1 MKEGLQQLETRIDSM
16 QLRERALLLLA
27 GIVVIFFLVDTFG
40 LQPVYKQQKQ
50 STQTI
55 TALETELDLL
65 RLRSDMLYGEHETDP
80 LQHRDQLSKK
90 LSGLKARLNDQ
101 LGVLLTPDQA
111 VEVLKQVLDQEK
123 GLKLREVDAVSRPLT
138 GTEFLPDTAAQVA
151 GIGRYDLQ
159 LQLEGSY
166 LATLSYLRRL
176 DGLPWRF
183 FWEDVDFKV
192 IEYPKAH
199 VTLNIYTLGIS
210 EEG

>member
-1 MKEGLQQLETRIDSM
+1 MKEGLQQLEARIDSM

-50 STQTI
+50 SKQTI
-55 TALETELDLL
+55 SALETELDLL
-65 RLRSDMLYGEHETDP
+65 RLRSDMLYGDPETDP
-80 LQHRDQLSKK
+80 LLHRDQLLKK
-90 LSGLKARLNDQ
+90 LAVMKARLNDQ

-123 GLKLREVDAVSRPLT
+123 GLKLREVDAATRPLT
-138 GTEFLPDTAAQVA
+138 GTEFMPDTAAQVA
-151 GIGRYDLQ
+151 GIARYDLQ

-166 LATLSYLRRL
+166 LATLRYLHTL
-176 DGLPWRF
+176 DELPWRF

-192 IEYPKAH
+192 IEYPNAH
-199 VTLNIYTLGIS
+199 VTLNIYTLGLR
-210 EEG
+210 EGG